1 MLTPENTA
9 MDGLESTDLAER
21 IRSATQFLELIAAN
35 RGLLAE
41 VSADDRALDT
51 VFDHVWQHREYP
63 LGPPQFMQVSAA
75 SHPIGS

>member
-1 MLTPENTA
+1 MDFVRTLAARETIGIIGDTHSAVVADTIRDA
-9 MDGLESTDLAER
+9 MKLGGL
-21 IRSATQFLELIAAN
+21 
-35 RGLLAE
+35 E